1 MGEMISNNFQNTNER
16 LDKISKEMTELTKGL
31 EFTQGQLEGE
41 IDNIKR
47 NIKYL
52 ETSIKES
59 KMIFWIQMTDPQ
71 S

>member
-52 ETSIKES
+52 ETSIK
-59 KMIFWIQMTDPQ
+59 DRR
-71 S
+71 

>member
-59 KMIFWIQMTDPQ
+59 KMIFWIQMTYPQ